1 MKTLNIF
8 IAIDSKLFLD
18 CKSVNETIVGVELAG
33 SSLNIVKEISRS
45 LSESGEL
52 FQDILLVYI

>member
-1 MKTLNIF
+1 MF
-8 IAIDSKLFLD
+8 D
-18 CKSVNETIVGVELAG
+18 VELTG
-33 SSLNIVKEISRS
+33 RSLNIVKEISRS